1 MEMTIR
7 LKDLTSEE
15 FAKTLALIGE
25 LGDKVESW
33 EGGTPKKKPM
43 RPRSIE
49 QENRLTVALYAD
61 GKEYTMPR
69 QVYGEEAKS
78 FDEAQK
84 ISGVMTHTNIDPDAK
99 TPVEPDQYE
108 PWINKT
114 Y

>member
-1 MEMTIR
+1 MDMMIQ

-15 FAKTLALIGE
+15 FAKALTLIDE

-43 RPRSIE
+43 RPRVSRHDQDLAI
-49 QENRLTVALYAD
+49 ALYAD
-61 GKEYTMPR
+61 GVEYTAPR
-69 QVYGEEAKS
+69 RVYGEEAKS

-84 ISGVMTHTNIDPDAK
+84 ISGVMTHTNVDPDAK
-99 TPVEPDQYE
+99 NPVEPDQFE